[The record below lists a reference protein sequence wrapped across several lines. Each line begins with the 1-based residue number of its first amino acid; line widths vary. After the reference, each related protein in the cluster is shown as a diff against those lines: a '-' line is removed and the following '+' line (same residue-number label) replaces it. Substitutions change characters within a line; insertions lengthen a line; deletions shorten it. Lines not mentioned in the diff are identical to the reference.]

1 MESQNQI
8 QFTAYLQ
15 RALIRQRQRTQARI
29 TQRKYHEQPLL
40 GDGDGAV
47 YYAPANDIIPLV
59 HMILSERERN
69 ILLWHV
75 LLHMS
80 HAEISLRLGISAS
93 AAEKAYQRLLPKLR
107 TQLEVC
113 RYAF

>member
-1 MESQNQI
+1 MESQVQI

-15 RALIRQRQRTQARI
+15 RALKRQRQRTQARI
-29 TQRKYHEQPLL
+29 VQRENYEQPLL
-40 GDGDGAV
+40 DDRDAM
-47 YYAPANDIIPLV
+47 ACHSPSNDIIPLV

-80 HAEISLRLGISAS
+80 HAEISLRLGISVS
-93 AAEKAYQRLLPKLR
+93 AAEKAYQRMLPKLR
-107 TQLEVC
+107 TQLEEC